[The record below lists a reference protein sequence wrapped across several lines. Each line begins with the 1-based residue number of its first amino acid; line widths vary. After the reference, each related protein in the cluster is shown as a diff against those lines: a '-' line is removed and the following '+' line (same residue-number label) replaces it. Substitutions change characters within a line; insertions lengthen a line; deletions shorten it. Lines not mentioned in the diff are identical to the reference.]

1 MKETPKPIYKP
12 IVEYKTIYC
21 PVCGSKLKEEAF
33 NGEADFRCDC
43 GWHVSFIRVDEN
55 NVIPV

>member
-1 MKETPKPIYKP
+1 MSKPEYS
-12 IVEYKTIYC
+12 YKTIYC
-21 PVCGSKLKEEAF
+21 PICGSRLKEEAF
-33 NGEADFRCDC
+33 NGEADFRCSC